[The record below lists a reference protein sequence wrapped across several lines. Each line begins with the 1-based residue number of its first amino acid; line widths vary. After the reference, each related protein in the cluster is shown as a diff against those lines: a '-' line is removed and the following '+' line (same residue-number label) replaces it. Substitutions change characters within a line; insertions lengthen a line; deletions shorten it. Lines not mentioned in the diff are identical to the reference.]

1 MDADLKMAIAFA
13 RNEGYDSAEPLR
25 EGWNGYKAYEA
36 IMYPAD
42 GRMPKV
48 GLPRLIIKDGESFR
62 MSTLDE
68 SLVFMDRL

>member
-1 MDADLKMAIAFA
+1 
-13 RNEGYDSAEPLR
+13 
-25 EGWNGYKAYEA
+25 
-36 IMYPAD
+36 MYPAD